1 MIWQTA
7 ILSAGPV
14 WLAPQRDWTGFPPPL
29 LASTLMLLGYRHCD
43 RRHGCWW
50 HPRAVVFGHLACQQH
65 WCADWAAG
73 KAVCRPGGMLAA
85 EASDAT
91 LSGFAAS
98 PLNSLAQTRI
108 RLLGCLGAVVGCRGR
123 RASQIAAWSS
133 SMRKRGALAE
143 RTLTA
148 GQAGPGESRWW
159 LTLYVSRPPPVTV
172 IRNDAVVHLHGSGN
186 HNVGGGHDRRWAVG
200 TAAALLSRVA
210 TKAMRTPCFGHLSL
224 LPANHSKDD
233 MARPMV
239 PPRTRRP
246 QPGAR
251 PVTPLP
257 TD

>member
-1 MIWQTA
+1 MP
-7 ILSAGPV
+7 S
-14 WLAPQRDWTGFPPPL
+14 
-29 LASTLMLLGYRHCD
+29 
-43 RRHGCWW
+43 
-50 HPRAVVFGHLACQQH
+50 
-65 WCADWAAG
+65 
-73 KAVCRPGGMLAA
+73 LAA
-85 EASDAT
+85 AVGDA
-91 LSGFAAS
+91 A
-98 PLNSLAQTRI
+98 
-108 RLLGCLGAVVGCRGR
+108 
-123 RASQIAAWSS
+123 QIAAWSS

-210 TKAMRTPCFGHLSL
+210 TKAMRTPCFGHLTL

-257 TD
+257 TDGSFMGVSSCLLLFGRARVKVGAGPAHAILRDLK